1 MKNFLSFLVLIIII
15 IAGVYFFNQSK
26 LPKPEAVNPNPNTEE
41 QVATTTVEDTTPKE
55 EGAEIVIGKSVEGRE
70 IKAYNFGT
78 GDTRILLIG
87 GIHGGYS
94 WNTSSV
100 MFEALDYFKANP
112 SAIPSNIKITI
123 IPVLNPDG
131 LYNATKKEGRFTKA
145 DVSTSEDVLVASRFN
160 ANKVDLSRNFDC
172 DWKSVGV
179 WQTRQVSGGKTVFS
193 EPESVAIKQYVE
205 SHDVKAIVAWYSA
218 AGGVYAS
225 ECGEGI
231 LSETKKI
238 TETFAKASGYPA
250 HETFDFYVTNG
261 DMVNWFAMKKIP
273 ATSVLLTNHTDVEW
287 DKNKKGIEALIK
299 LYTK

>member
-1 MKNFLSFLVLIIII
+1 MKNFLSFLVLVIII
-15 IAGVYFFNQSK
+15 IAGVYFFNQNK
-26 LPKPEAVNPNPNTEE
+26 VPNQEASVVTPTTETATEE
-41 QVATTTVEDTTPKE
+41 TVVEEAPKE

-100 MFEALDYFKANP
+100 MFEAIDYFKANP
-112 SAIPSNIKITI
+112 SAISSNIKVTV

-145 DVSTSEDVLVASRFN
+145 DVSTAQDVLVASRFN

-205 SHDVKAIVAWYSA
+205 SHDIKAIVAWYSA

-231 LSETKKI
+231 SPETKKI

-287 DKNKKGIEALIK
+287 DKNKKGIEALFK
-299 LYTK
+299 LYAK